1 MTEPTEKPGLYGS
14 QQDYTTMFQ
23 MIFGGYVSQVVYT
36 VARLSL
42 AEHFARGVCTA
53 KGIAEAES
61 SNEQATF
68 RLMRACVS
76 VGLLRYDE
84 VTGFISTPL
93 LEVLHRD
100 APNSMRGVA
109 MIIPAQGHWLP
120 WGRLEQAVR
129 SGEPQAVAALGKSAW
144 QHLADTPDEAAAFAL
159 TMKSVSQVFNA
170 EAVKHIATGQ
180 SSVAVDIGG
189 ANGTLVHALMAANHD
204 IEGIVFDLP
213 HVVPTAIEAAREQGL
228 EARFS
233 ATGGDF
239 LTDALPA
246 GDLYLLKLILHDW
259 DDQTC
264 ATLLANCR
272 KSIRA
277 NGRVI
282 IAEQLLGDINEPGF
296 NPLMDLDMLVMLGG
310 KERTL
315 VEYTA
320 LLAAQGFKV
329 TSVTPTASP
338 FAIIEAVAV

>member
-1 MTEPTEKPGLYGS
+1 MTASTENPSLYGS

-36 VARLSL
+36 VARLSF
-42 AEHFARGVCTA
+42 AEHFARGVRTPE
-53 KGIAEAES
+53 GIAEAES
-61 SNEQATF
+61 LDVQATF

-76 VGLLRYDE
+76 SGLLRYDAK
-84 VTGFISTPL
+84 TGFSSTPL
-93 LEVLHRD
+93 LDVLHAD

-109 MIIPAQGHWLP
+109 LIIPAQGHWLP
-120 WGRLEQAVR
+120 WGRLEHAVR

-159 TMKSVSQVFNA
+159 TMKSVSQVFNG

-180 SSVAVDIGG
+180 STLAVDIGG
-189 ANGTLVHALMAANHD
+189 ANGTLVHALMMANSD
-204 IEGIVFDLP
+204 LQGRVFDLP
-213 HVVPTAIEAAREQGL
+213 HVVPTAIDAAREHGL

-233 ATGGDF
+233 VTGGDF

-264 ATLLANCR
+264 ASLLANCR
-272 KSIRA
+272 NSIRA
-277 NGRVI
+277 KGRLI
-282 IAEQLLGDINEPGF
+282 IVEQLLGDINEPGF

-315 VEYTA
+315 PEYTT
-320 LLAAQGFKV
+320 LLAAHGFKV
-329 TSVTPTASP
+329 TGVTPTASP